1 MPIASLRDTT
11 VFYSGLSLLHTP
23 LPEAI
28 VDNQVVI
35 LVLLHKDKKTS
46 LACEGTFP
54 RFHHLHADIDTWILE
69 PRCFR
74 PAISI
79 LTTCNDVTASKPKM
93 I

>member
-35 LVLLHKDKKTS
+35 LVSLHKDKKNK
-46 LACEGTFP
+46 LG
-54 RFHHLHADIDTWILE
+54 L
-69 PRCFR
+69 
-74 PAISI
+74 
-79 LTTCNDVTASKPKM
+79 
-93 I
+93 